1 MRSFFITSLILCS
14 LPFVANAQE
23 ETAIKSVIQ
32 TFFTAMHNSDTTLLK
47 QTCTNSPL
55 FQTVTQDKAGN
66 WKVLSQPFSSI
77 LEFVGLQHKDKYE
90 EKISFQSILIEPNLA
105 SVWTPYTFFI
115 NDQIS
120 HCGINSFQLV
130 KLDSTWKIQY
140 IIDTRRRGCN

>member
-1 MRSFFITSLILCS
+1 MRSFLIASLLFCS
-14 LPFVANAQE
+14 LPIIATAQE
-23 ETAIKSVIQ
+23 DTTIKSVIQ
-32 TFFTAMHNSDTTLLK
+32 TFFTAMHNGDTTLLK
-47 QTCTNSPL
+47 QTCTNFPL

-66 WKVLSQPFSSI
+66 WKVISQPFSSI
-77 LEFVGLQHKDKYE
+77 IEFVGLQHKDKYE
-90 EKISFQSILIEPNLA
+90 EKITFQSILIEPNLA

-115 NDQIS
+115 NEQIS